1 MTVLVILT
9 LVYAGVLV
17 AALAIILIS
26 ILVYLWRIGTV
37 LARARVSLELVAE
50 RSRALG
56 GAMPS
61 LHASVNE
68 HVRELEAA
76 ARQMTTVRD
85 ALARARDRTAIG
97 GGVA

>member
-1 MTVLVILT
+1 MTVLVTLT

-37 LARARVSLELVAE
+37 LARAQASLELVGE

-56 GAMPS
+56 GAMPP
-61 LHASVNE
+61 LHDAVNA

-85 ALARARDRTAIG
+85 ALARAQDRAAIARD
-97 GGVA
+97 VA